1 MKKYFLTRLKHY
13 FLSAIAVGM
22 SLLFYS
28 CGGSDGPDEPSGPN
42 KRTVLVYAV
51 ASNDLYGNLI
61 DDKNEMLEAAGKMN
75 MNGMSMIVY
84 QITPYENPKLLEIRR
99 QPDGMYGFSTIA
111 EYDKSLYSTDPRRIS
126 QVISDVARM
135 CPAENYGLILWSH
148 GTGMDPSFST
158 HSTRSEEV
166 VAPFAGSGM
175 VFSFGSDNDKDK
187 NPNYYDKIDID
198 ELADAIPGGMFDFI
212 WFDACYMSGI
222 EMAYELRDK
231 CDYFVAYP
239 TEVYRPG
246 MPYHLTMPYFLRE
259 TPDLVGS
266 ANAFFDYYVNDAAT
280 VAVMDMS
287 KIEDVA
293 EACKEVYPGSPAIQE
308 SGLLKY
314 TTQRTIGPFY
324 DFGQVTKEKA
334 LGKNVDISTFNKAM
348 SEFVIWKAAT
358 EYDFN
363 FRPISQDN
371 YSGIS
376 CHLFDPDS
384 GSEKDD
390 YFMTL
395 DWYKRVWGE

>member
-13 FLSAIAVGM
+13 SLSAIAVGM

-334 LGKNVDISTFNKAM
+334 LGKNVDISKFNKAM

-363 FRPISQDN
+363 FHPISQDN